1 MFVVSDGSCFLTEM
15 LRALTSSGDPG
26 GEYEALSHYHH
37 HHHHSVIIIISIIN
51 ALSSASSSLT
61 TLSPEVQSSSS
72 SFASVLF
79 LIATIMANHL
89 RRGIIVLY
97 IFVKVIFEKIIHVAV
112 LTSGGAPI
120 IITIALSSPSA
131 SSSSLH
137 CVKHHQHKNDHA
149 GTHLRR
155 GPWGSVRLH
164 SSLTPLPRQPSSTVP
179 SQSEKRKR
187 CTFDLLTWI
196 RIGHSLTLY
205 HQPSKQR
212 SSNLS

>member
-1 MFVVSDGSCFLTEM
+1 MLYIFGKIIFDKVTPVAALFCF
-15 LRALTSSGDPG
+15 
-26 GEYEALSHYHH
+26 
-37 HHHHSVIIIISIIN
+37 
-51 ALSSASSSLT
+51 
-61 TLSPEVQSSSS
+61 SS
-72 SFASVLF
+72 SFRQSSP
-79 LIATIMANHL
+79 
-89 RRGIIVLY
+89 
-97 IFVKVIFEKIIHVAV
+97 
-112 LTSGGAPI
+112 LTSLKCFAFVLAFVLVFGFVFVFVSVFVIVFAFPPF
-120 IITIALSSPSA
+120 LCL
-131 SSSSLH
+131 SSSLH
-137 CVKHHQHKNDHA
+137 CHHHHRKNDHA

-212 SSNLS
+212 SSNLSENK